1 MQTVTNGDITLATE
15 TFGTPSD
22 GPAVLLVMGAT
33 ASMLSWP
40 DAFCQALAEAGL
52 FVIRFD
58 HRDTG
63 QSTAR
68 PFGTTSDTVEDLV
81 TDVFA
86 IAEAYGLSR
95 YHLVGMS
102 LGGYITQMIAS
113 DPPPQLASIT
123 LIASEPLGWD
133 GAELPTLPPEFFAHV
148 GGLADLD
155 WSNRA
160 EVIDFLVEITRLSTG
175 TAPYDP
181 AAARADVE
189 RLVEY
194 APNVASMFNHASL
207 TTREDWT
214 GAYARIKV
222 PTLVVHGA
230 LDPLLPLPNGEAL
243 AGHIAGAR
251 LVVLPNTGHELPP
264 HALPI
269 LTEAIAAHVK
279 ATD

>member
-1 MQTVTNGDITLATE
+1 MQTITNGTVTLATE
-15 TFGTPSD
+15 TFAPSD
-22 GPAVLLVMGAT
+22 RPAVLLVMGAT

-40 DAFCQALAEAGL
+40 DAFCQALADAGL

-63 QSTAR
+63 KSTAR
-68 PFGTTSDTVEDLV
+68 PFGTTADTVEDLV
-81 TDVFA
+81 TDVLA
-86 IAEAYGLSR
+86 IAQAYGPAR

-102 LGGYITQMIAS
+102 LGGFISQMIAS

-133 GAELPTLPPEFFAHV
+133 GAPLPTLPPEFFAHV

-155 WSNRA
+155 WSNKP
-160 EVIDFLVEITRLSTG
+160 EVIDFLVEIARLSTG

-181 AAARADVE
+181 AEARREVE
-189 RLVEY
+189 RVVAY
-194 APNVASMFNHASL
+194 SPNPPSMFNHASL

-214 GAYARIKV
+214 GAYARISV

-230 LDPLLPLPNGEAL
+230 LDPLLPLANGEAL
-243 AGHIAGAR
+243 ARHIKGAK
-251 LVVLPNTGHELPP
+251 LVVLPDTGHELPA
-264 HALPI
+264 HALPT
-269 LTEAIAAHVK
+269 LAEAVIAHVR
-279 ATD
+279 AND